1 MVSLPSLE
9 ERSSRKTGIY
19 HAMAPGPPTP
29 DPLPPLRQVFP
40 EPGLLDVRGLV
51 AEVDVEARAHVDRP
65 YTIVNFVAS
74 ADGHAAFRGRSRW
87 LSDDADRELFHGL
100 RERVDAVMAGTG
112 TLRAERYGRMV
123 RDPERRQRRAAA
135 GLNPE
140 PLSIIFTRSGDV
152 PTSIPLFSDPGSRVV
167 VFTPSTLDT
176 AGLDASVDVVRLDP
190 GELTLTTMMR
200 RLRSAYDVR
209 SLLCEGGPT
218 LFGALLQENLVD
230 ELFLSLAPKLTGG
243 GTAPAITAG
252 PELARLCTMS
262 LVWVFELDGAL
273 YLRYAL
279 RT

>member
-1 MVSLPSLE
+1 
-9 ERSSRKTGIY
+9 
-19 HAMAPGPPTP
+19 
-29 DPLPPLRQVFP
+29 
-40 EPGLLDVRGLV
+40 
-51 AEVDVEARAHVDRP
+51 
-65 YTIVNFVAS
+65 
-74 ADGHAAFRGRSRW
+74 
-87 LSDDADRELFHGL
+87 
-100 RERVDAVMAGTG
+100 MAGTG

-123 RDPERRQRRAAA
+123 RDPERRARRAAS

-140 PLSIIFTRSGDV
+140 PLSVVFSRSGDV
-152 PTSIPLFSDPGSRVV
+152 PTDIPLFSDSGSRVV
-167 VFTPSTLDT
+167 VFTPAALDT
-176 AGLDASVDVVRLDP
+176 SGLAAAVDVVRLDA

-252 PELARLCTMS
+252 PELAELCTMS
-262 LVWVFELDGAL
+262 LVWASELDGAL

-279 RT
+279 GT

>member
-1 MVSLPSLE
+1 MP
-9 ERSSRKTGIY
+9 
-19 HAMAPGPPTP
+19 PGPPSPEPVPPLHRLFP
-29 DPLPPLRQVFP
+29 DPERVHVRELIEGLD
-40 EPGLLDVRGLV
+40 PG
-51 AEVDVEARAHVDRP
+51 AHAHVDRP
-65 YTIVNFVAS
+65 YTLVNFVAS

-123 RDPERRQRRAAA
+123 RDPERRRRRAAG
-135 GLNPE
+135 GLHPE
-140 PLSIIFTRSGDV
+140 PLSAIISRSGDV
-152 PTSIPLFSDPGSRVV
+152 PTDIPLFSDPGARVV
-167 VFTPSTLDT
+167 VFTSRGLDT
-176 AGLDASVDVVRLDP
+176 SGLAADVHVVRLDP

-230 ELFLSLAPKLTGG
+230 ELFLSLAPKLSGG
-243 GTAPAITAG
+243 GASPAITAG
-252 PELARLCTMS
+252 PELAELRTMS
-262 LVWVFELDGAL
+262 LLWALELHDAL